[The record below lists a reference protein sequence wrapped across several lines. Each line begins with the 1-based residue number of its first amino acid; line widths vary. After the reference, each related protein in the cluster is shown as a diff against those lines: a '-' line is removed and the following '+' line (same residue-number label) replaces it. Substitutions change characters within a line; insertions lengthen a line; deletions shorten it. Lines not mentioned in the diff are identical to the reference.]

1 MKCAPGHCKL
11 AQYFGMYLVGTL
23 VVNPQISWC
32 RFPPGVLPDGSIAN
46 LESSQYTKQVDIFA
60 FGLCTLELAT
70 RRELDA
76 GNCAIWPQL
85 LALVSDEDARGFIY
99 RCPLLVI
106 RPP

>member
-1 MKCAPGHCKL
+1 M
-11 AQYFGMYLVGTL
+11 
-23 VVNPQISWC
+23 
-32 RFPPGVLPDGSIAN
+32 LPDGSIAN

-85 LALVSDEDARGFIY
+85 LALVPDEDARSFIY
-99 RCPLLVI
+99 RCAPEQLYQATCLSCCSFGLQGYSE
-106 RPP
+106 